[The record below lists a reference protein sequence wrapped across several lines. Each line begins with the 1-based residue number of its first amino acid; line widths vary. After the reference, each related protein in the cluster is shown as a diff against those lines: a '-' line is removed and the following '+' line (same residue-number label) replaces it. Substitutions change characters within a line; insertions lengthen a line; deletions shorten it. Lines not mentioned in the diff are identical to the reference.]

1 MSHTRANIMMLIAS
15 LIWGTAFVSQTTGMG
30 AIGPFTFSFGRF
42 FFAFLTVIP
51 FAIYLEQKN
60 VSKILHDR
68 KKVYLC
74 IATGIFLFGGMGL
87 QQYALQKSLISNAA
101 FLSTLYVPFVGIIS
115 RFIIKKQV
123 HWIIWVAILLCLYGS
138 YLLSSNQSVD
148 IQQSDSL
155 LFIAALFFALHIICI
170 DIFMKQLNSPFL
182 FCSIQYFIVFILS
195 MILAFWWEEPK
206 LSNMQIEWFEILYT
220 GIFSAGIGYTLQI
233 IAQQK
238 ANPAPAAIILS
249 MESVFAAIAGWI
261 LLNQI
266 LDTQKILG
274 CLAIFIGVIIVQLV
288 PIIIKQK

>member
-1 MSHTRANIMMLIAS
+1 MKANFLMLIAS

-30 AIGPFTFSFGRF
+30 FIGPFTFSFSRF
-42 FFAFLTVIP
+42 FLATLTVLPLALFFERQNFSLFIKNKN
-51 FAIYLEQKN
+51 FIYL
-60 VSKILHDR
+60 SLFAG
-68 KKVYLC
+68 L
-74 IATGIFLFGGMGL
+74 ALFGGMGL

-123 HWIIWVAILLCLYGS
+123 HWIIWIAILLCLYGS
-138 YLLSSNQSVD
+138 YLLSSNQSVE

-170 DIFMKQLNSPFL
+170 DIFMKELNSPFL
-182 FCSIQYFIVFILS
+182 FGSIQYFIVFVLS
-195 MILAFWWEEPK
+195 MILAFMWEEPK

-233 IAQQK
+233 IAQHK

-261 LLNQI
+261 LLNQV